1 MFGHRVRAPERN
13 CLFPSRCYPG
23 WLSGNP
29 QPAASDSPSSRN
41 AYLALASVCFFWGT
55 TYLGIRM
62 ALESFAPT
70 VLISSRFFLS
80 GILLLAF
87 LLWRGYS
94 LPKWDEVW
102 KKALAGWIHIG
113 GGNGFLAYPELMIP
127 SGLAAIFVTLA
138 PFWFVGIDSLLPGGE
153 KLHKP
158 TLLGMAVGLVGA
170 VILAMP
176 GESYPL
182 PMSTVIAGALML
194 QVGGALWAGGSM
206 LQRRVTR
213 DAHPFM
219 TGAIHQ
225 VAVGLAFSPFATV
238 EVWRHG
244 FHVEGR
250 AAWAMVY
257 LVLFGS
263 IVGYSSFIYALSRL
277 PVAIT
282 SLYNYVNPVVAV
294 ILGWFFYREP
304 FGIRESA
311 AMLIIF
317 TGVAVVKRF
326 SPR

>member
-1 MFGHRVRAPERN
+1 MRTAILTRYGTGAG
-13 CLFPSRCYPG
+13 SSDSARCYPV
-23 WLSGNP
+23 LSGTHE
-29 QPAASDSPSSRN
+29 PAASDSSSSRN

-62 ALESFAPT
+62 ALESSAPT

-80 GILLLAF
+80 GVLLLAF
-87 LLWRGYS
+87 LLWRGYA
-94 LPKWDEVW
+94 LPKWDELW
-102 KKALAGWIHIG
+102 KTALAGVVTIG
-113 GGNGFLAYPELMIP
+113 GGNGFLTYAELMIP

-138 PFWFVGIDSLLPGGE
+138 PFWFVGIDSLLPGGA

-182 PMSTVIAGALML
+182 PVGVVVAGALML
-194 QVGGALWAGGSM
+194 QAGSALWAGGSM

-225 VAVGLAFSPFATV
+225 IAVGLAFAPFAAGA
-238 EVWRHG
+238 VWRHG
-244 FHVEGR
+244 FHVEAR
-250 AAWAMVY
+250 AGWAMLY

-263 IVGYSSFIYALSRL
+263 IVGYSSFIYALNRL

-282 SLYNYVNPVVAV
+282 SLYNYINPVVAV
-294 ILGWFFYREP
+294 ILGWLFYREP
-304 FGIRESA
+304 FGIREGV

-317 TGVAVVKRF
+317 TGWR
-326 SPR
+326 